1 MSSCLNIRENL
12 IFIRE
17 KIGIAQT
24 ALQESGVDFL
34 GVQFCDNLNYLSDVL
49 DICFD
54 SLNEVEELVWE
65 KENK

>member
-24 ALQESGVDFL
+24 ALQESDIDFL